1 MIPLIVFYLH
11 TVAAVWAFTK
21 RWQEEGLKEGVLAVA
36 FMGIIFSVGWTLT
49 TLVLQALI
57 SPEGF
62 GTGLDRDSLA
72 LLLLT
77 IGEGIFYYFYL
88 RK

>member
-11 TVAAVWAFTK
+11 IVAAVWAFTK
-21 RWQEEGLKEGVLAVA
+21 RWQEEGLKEGFLAVA
-36 FMGIIFSVGWTLT
+36 FMGLIFTVGWTLT
-49 TLVLQALI
+49 TLSLQVII
-57 SPEGF
+57 SPKGF
-62 GTGLDRDSLA
+62 GPGLDRDSLT

-77 IGEGIFYYFYL
+77 VGEAVFYYWYL